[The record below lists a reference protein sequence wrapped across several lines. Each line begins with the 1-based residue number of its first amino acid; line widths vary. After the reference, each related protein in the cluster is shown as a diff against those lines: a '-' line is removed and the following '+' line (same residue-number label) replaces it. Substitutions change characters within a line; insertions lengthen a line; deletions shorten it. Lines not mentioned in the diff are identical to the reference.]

1 MRLYI
6 IVLLLSVFI
15 TSGLGTVRAGELEQ
29 AYEKEFAYLVAE
41 KKALEQ
47 RLVELGKHQNK
58 TLSKVVS
65 EIDVLQAGFLKK
77 KNLTDRVNRQLAEA
91 SRDGDHVENDSL
103 LLDTTI
109 IQATESLK
117 KLNIVV
123 SEKASYHKQLAHAF
137 SQAKKIILND
147 GNVNS
152 SVGQFYLPNGE
163 AIDGSI
169 VNVGRIAKYGS
180 SSQGGGVLAP
190 AGNGQFKVWSVE
202 TKSIAQQLS
211 ENLYPEKIDIFLY
224 DGVEKGIE
232 KAEEKTFKED
242 VKASGLVGEVII
254 YLGIVGFILAL
265 VRVFFL
271 SRASSNIHKTVGK
284 VNNVIVN
291 RDSSSAEGSSID
303 GSRIDV
309 SDALAICKKNNSAV
323 SNVIAATLRSLHK
336 ERDHIEDI
344 ISESILHESSVIDRF
359 GAAIIVIAAISPL
372 LGLLGTVT
380 GMISTFDIITKYG
393 TGDPK
398 LLSSG
403 ISEALLTTK
412 FGLVVAIPLLVMG
425 NLLSSW
431 GQRIK
436 NELEQAALH
445 IINTHKA

>member
-1 MRLYI
+1 MRTYI
-6 IVLLLSVFI
+6 FILLFFTFI
-15 TSGLGTVRAGELEQ
+15 TSALGVVEAGELEQ

-41 KKALEQ
+41 KKALEE
-47 RLVELGKHQNK
+47 RLNELSKHQDK
-58 TLSKVVS
+58 TLNKVLS
-65 EIDVLQAGFLKK
+65 EIDVLQAKFLETQ
-77 KNLTDRVNRQLAEA
+77 NLTDRVNRELAEA
-91 SRDGDHVENDSL
+91 SRNSEYVENDSL

-117 KLNIVV
+117 KLDIEI
-123 SEKASYHKQLAHAF
+123 SEGESYHKQLAHAF
-137 SQAKKIILND
+137 SQAKKIVASD
-147 GNVNS
+147 GDVNVS
-152 SVGQFYLPNGE
+152 EGQYFLPDGE
-163 AIDGSI
+163 AVDGEI
-169 VNVGRIAKYGS
+169 INVGRIAKFGVS
-180 SSQGGGVLAP
+180 KEGGGVLAP
-190 AGNGQFKVWSVE
+190 AGDGKFKVWNIDTVN
-202 TKSIAQQLS
+202 IARQLLDKL
-211 ENLYPEKIDIFLY
+211 NPAFIAIFLY
-224 DGVEKGIE
+224 DGIEKGLDKE
-232 KAEEKTFKED
+232 EEKTFKQD
-242 VKASGLVGEVII
+242 VNSSGLVGEVII
-254 YLGIVGFILAL
+254 FLGVVGIILVL
-265 VRVFFL
+265 IRVFYL
-271 SRASSNIHKTVGK
+271 SRSSSNIHKTVGK
-284 VNNVIVN
+284 VNKAI
-291 RDSSSAEGSSID
+291 ETG
-303 GSRIDV
+303 DV
-309 SDALAICKKNNSAV
+309 DDALAVCKKNGSAV
-323 SNVIAATLRSLHK
+323 SNVIASTLRSLHK

-412 FGLVVAIPLLVMG
+412 FGLIVAIPLLVMG